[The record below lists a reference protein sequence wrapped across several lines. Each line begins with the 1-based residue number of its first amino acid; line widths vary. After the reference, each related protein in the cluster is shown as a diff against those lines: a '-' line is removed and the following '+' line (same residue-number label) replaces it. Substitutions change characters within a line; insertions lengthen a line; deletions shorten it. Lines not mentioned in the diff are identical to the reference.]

1 MAIAVIGFVFP
12 HTLNSMLEEN
22 LTDKIIHSY
31 REDLDLQNF
40 IDFAQQ
46 KVSEKFMW
54 FQLVDFI
61 KVKI

>member
-1 MAIAVIGFVFP
+1 MGIAVVGFVFP
-12 HTLNSMLEEN
+12 HSLNNMLEEN

-46 KVSEKFMW
+46 KVSK
-54 FQLVDFI
+54 
-61 KVKI
+61 

>member
-12 HTLNSMLEEN
+12 HKLHNMLEEN
-22 LTDKIIHSY
+22 LTDKIIQSY

-46 KVSEKFMW
+46 KVSLK
-54 FQLVDFI
+54 QII
-61 KVKI
+61 KNLIV